1 MSARSPSSI
10 TSDLVHCETKEDL
23 SRLISLLHSGLE
35 SECESCITK
44 SKIDSTVVIL
54 LETDT
59 ILCSLTAKFDET
71 IVQFTWKRL
80 ISFVKSYHALLS
92 SELIVLVTEALT
104 CRAYQFIDALRSAH
118 ALMKP
123 RNHSSDDQCPDY
135 TSLTLC
141 VQPLIFFSQ
150 RISALLAYFP
160 SRLPDTSYQRSIEV
174 IFFLRG
180 FLSTLEL
187 HPSHQS
193 HDTLSFNISDSISR
207 SEEYFWK
214 ALHPPLTASINDLD
228 GGMSSTM
235 NRQKRFRNG
244 GDVNKSSISER
255 SSYGHLMPL
264 EKFHLCVRSI
274 SSTCCSVTKEKVHD
288 LKQGEGFLGCMIS
301 VGVCLLASYE
311 LEKLSD
317 HIKSTSSTTSSDTAE
332 HGGLLNLPHT
342 HTESYLQ
349 PDPSISIL
357 KIFLFSA
364 DKVLVLYN
372 SVCSDNHFTGALK
385 RFKEAVLNY
394 LESSYT
400 SVHNVPGR
408 TAAISDALL
417 VSLGNYF
424 LFLSPPCNTFITCQ
438 IMLLIRYSC
447 HLNIT
452 SD

>member
-23 SRLISLLHSGLE
+23 SRLISLLHSSLE

-59 ILCSLTAKFDET
+59 ILCSLTAKFDVT

-80 ISFVKSYHALLS
+80 IAFIKLYHALIS
-92 SELIVLVTEALT
+92 SELIVHVAEALT
-104 CRAYQFIDALRSAH
+104 SRAYQFIDALCTAQ
-118 ALMKP
+118 ALTKP
-123 RNHSSDDQCPDY
+123 RNHSSDDQRLDY
-135 TSLTLC
+135 TSLILC

-150 RISALLAYFP
+150 RISAFLAYFP
-160 SRLPDTSYQRSIEV
+160 SRLSDTSYQRSIEV

-193 HDTLSFNISDSISR
+193 QNTLSFDISDSISR

-214 ALHPPLTASINDLD
+214 ALHPPLSASINDLD

-235 NRQKRFRNG
+235 NRQKRSRND
-244 GDVNKSSISER
+244 GDVNKKVISER

-274 SSTCCSVTKEKVHD
+274 RSTCCSATKEKVLD
-288 LKQGEGFLGCMIS
+288 LKEGEGFLGCMIS
-301 VGVCLLASYE
+301 IGVCLLASYE

-317 HIKSTSSTTSSDTAE
+317 QIKSSPSFTTSDTAE

-342 HTESYLQ
+342 HTESCLL
-349 PDPSISIL
+349 PDPSISLL

-372 SVCSDNHFTGALK
+372 SVCSDKHFTDALR

-394 LESSYT
+394 LESSHT
-400 SVHNVPGR
+400 SVHSVLGKA
-408 TAAISDALL
+408 AAISDALL
-417 VSLGNYF
+417 VSLKSS
-424 LFLSPPCNTFITCQ
+424 LFLLP
-438 IMLLIRYSC
+438 
-447 HLNIT
+447 
-452 SD
+452 